1 MFKGHMFEIGS
12 LNVLNG
18 YLNILRTNLDFI
30 YTVEIFK
37 PGTTY
42 IQNNFKTRK
51 IG

>member
-37 PGTTY
+37 TR
-42 IQNNFKTRK
+42 NNLYSEQL
-51 IG
+51 